1 MNDHGFFKMVW
12 SPFLDEP
19 CARRLTQVTPFR
31 IFRRLKGW
39 THGNYSWLVV
49 TGCHHFLFSQK
60 CWECQIIPID
70 EVIFFRGVAQT
81 TNQYILIVWD
91 IYFGGSS
98 HIYIYLLIWN
108 DLEFPEGYLN
118 DIYYEKY
125 WYFGGS
131 SHLSRWLVTG
141 TEFCFSH
148 R

>member
-1 MNDHGFFKMVW
+1 MTSIALLREM
-12 SPFLDEP
+12 SQTES
-19 CARRLTQVTPFR
+19 
-31 IFRRLKGW
+31 LKKK
-39 THGNYSWLVV
+39 HVAIIWLVV
-49 TGCHHFLFSQK
+49 WLPSIWHFPINIGLGI
-60 CWECQIIPID
+60 IIPID

-125 WYFGGS
+125 
-131 SHLSRWLVTG
+131 
-141 TEFCFSH
+141 
-148 R
+148 